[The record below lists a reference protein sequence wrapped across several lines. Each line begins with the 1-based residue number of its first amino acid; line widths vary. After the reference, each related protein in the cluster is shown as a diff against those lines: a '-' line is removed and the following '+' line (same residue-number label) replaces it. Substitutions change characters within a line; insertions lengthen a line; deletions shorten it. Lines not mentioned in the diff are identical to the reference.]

1 MPGFELIGKE
11 EKRELDNLMDKS
23 GILFRHGF
31 DNLRNGVYKTRE
43 FEKNFSNQM
52 NVQDA
57 LAVTSGTAA
66 LLVALKAFGI
76 GQGDE
81 VITQS
86 FTFVATV
93 EAIVESGAKPIICDI
108 DSTLNLDPE
117 ALEAKISNKTKAIIV
132 VHMLG
137 TPCNLNPII
146 KIAEKNKVNLEFEAS
161 VCGGVPIIRSL
172 KEGLI
177 ANKIKKV
184 FGIFNGTS
192 NYILSSMDK
201 ENKSFNE
208 VLKNAQRLGY
218 AESNPTS
225 DLNGDDVASKLKI
238 LSSLCFN
245 SFLNKNIHVEGIKDI
260 DKDDIKYAKKLG
272 YKIKLLGYAELIGKN
287 IFQRVH
293 PTLIRN
299 SSYVGSIDGVLNA
312 VIIDGNPVGQ
322 SIIQGEGAGPAATTS
337 ALISD
342 ISSILRG
349 NIKFPFSISNKER
362 KNLNFKDISERFFSA
377 YFRFNVTDKP
387 GVLSNITQIFSRNK
401 VSIKR
406 LVQDPNKNKSSS
418 SIIIIT
424 HPSKDKSLNKIIQT
438 INKRSYVK
446 KRSKLIRIDDE

>member
-1 MPGFELIGKE
+1 MKKLNIAIIGLGNIGSYLYKYLKKNKNILSKKNNCIPNIIYISAKNKNRKRGFKINKKIWLNNYLDSTKNKNVDLIVELIGGAEGPAK
-11 EKRELDNLMDKS
+11 K
-23 GILFRHGF
+23 
-31 DNLRNGVYKTRE
+31 
-43 FEKNFSNQM
+43 
-52 NVQDA
+52 
-57 LAVTSGTAA
+57 
-66 LLVALKAFGI
+66 LVFKALKNKKHVVTANKALI
-76 GQGDE
+76 AKYGD
-81 VITQS
+81 QLS
-86 FTFVATV
+86 R
-93 EAIVESGAKPIICDI
+93 
-108 DSTLNLDPE
+108 
-117 ALEAKISNKTKAIIV
+117 
-132 VHMLG
+132 
-137 TPCNLNPII
+137 
-146 KIAEKNKVNLEFEAS
+146 IAEKNKVNLEFEAS

-177 ANKIKKV
+177 ANKINKV

-201 ENKSFNE
+201 ENKSFKE
-208 VLKNAQRLGY
+208 VLQNAQKLGY
-218 AESNPTS
+218 AESNPTT
-225 DLNGDDVASKLKI
+225 DLDGDDVAAKLKI

-260 DKDDIKYAKKLG
+260 DKDDINYAKRLG